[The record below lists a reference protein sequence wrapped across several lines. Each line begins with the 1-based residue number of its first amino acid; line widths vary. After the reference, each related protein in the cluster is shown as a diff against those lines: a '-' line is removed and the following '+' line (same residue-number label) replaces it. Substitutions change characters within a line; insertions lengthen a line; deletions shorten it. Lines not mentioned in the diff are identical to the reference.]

1 MYDIVRRCF
10 RLSKVFAVIFARIS
24 KLLQRLTV
32 KMPKVIVNL
41 TDTQIR
47 SSVNSHRKLLTKV
60 QIKLADGKGLF
71 FYY

>member
-1 MYDIVRRCF
+1 
-10 RLSKVFAVIFARIS
+10 
-24 KLLQRLTV
+24 
-32 KMPKVIVNL
+32 MPKVIVNL

-47 SSVNSHRKLLTKV
+47 SSVNSHRKLLIKV

>member
-1 MYDIVRRCF
+1 
-10 RLSKVFAVIFARIS
+10 
-24 KLLQRLTV
+24 LT
-32 KMPKVIVNL
+32 L
-41 TDTQIR
+41 RQTRYGSQIR